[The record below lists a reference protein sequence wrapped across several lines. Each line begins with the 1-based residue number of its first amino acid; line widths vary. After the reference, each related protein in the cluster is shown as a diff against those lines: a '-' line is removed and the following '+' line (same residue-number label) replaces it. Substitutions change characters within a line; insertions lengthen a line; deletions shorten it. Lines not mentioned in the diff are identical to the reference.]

1 MPTPFSPG
9 SLHIMLCGSPAG
21 SHCGHHPELH
31 LVFEDP
37 PHCLALLVPLPA
49 ESRNN
54 IPFPSCKWSS
64 SASAPE
70 PSFHHCSRKNN
81 AWSCP
86 PDSFPEVRVSSG
98 AEAKSLDPELRKPTF
113 QSGNCPKSLEGLVQI
128 PLPFQLSSVKWGHT
142 SFLPPGCGEDRIRFC
157 IGSPSP
163 ESGHWLRL
171 TNRSLLSTCT
181 LGSLPC
187 SDTCFLAL

>member
-1 MPTPFSPG
+1 MASPFSPG
-9 SLHIMLCGSPAG
+9 SLHIMLCGSAAG

-31 LVFEDP
+31 LVFEAP

-49 ESRNN
+49 EFSNN

-64 SASAPE
+64 SASGPE
-70 PSFHHCSRKNN
+70 PSFHYCSRKNN

-86 PDSFPEVRVSSG
+86 PHSFPNVRVSSG

-142 SFLPPGCGEDRIRFC
+142 SFLPPGCGED
-157 IGSPSP
+157 
-163 ESGHWLRL
+163 
-171 TNRSLLSTCT
+171 
-181 LGSLPC
+181 
-187 SDTCFLAL
+187 

>member
-9 SLHIMLCGSPAG
+9 HSTLCSVAPLLEATVATTQN
-21 SHCGHHPELH
+21 STWYLR
-31 LVFEDP
+31 P

-49 ESRNN
+49 EFSNN

-64 SASAPE
+64 SASGPE
-70 PSFHHCSRKNN
+70 PSFHHCSRKKN

-86 PDSFPEVRVSSG
+86 PHSFPEVRVNGG

-142 SFLPPGCGEDRIRFC
+142 SFLPPGCGED
-157 IGSPSP
+157 
-163 ESGHWLRL
+163 
-171 TNRSLLSTCT
+171 
-181 LGSLPC
+181 
-187 SDTCFLAL
+187 